1 MHHNDK
7 PAQAL
12 FLRLTIIL
20 MLFLVGCNAKD
31 IPSRVNVSDG
41 FVNQQV
47 KVRVANYSNT
57 FKNTDPIS
65 LELKYDSNNVI
76 VLPNNYNLKIFELTN
91 SQWVEIRE
99 KPTDRYPSDD
109 IVLAPD
115 EMLPAV
121 QVIVLFPE
129 IKDTSKPHALRIY
142 VIGEMQTDNG
152 NQEVAAY
159 TDIKLSP

>member
-1 MHHNDK
+1 MQHK
-7 PAQAL
+7 IKSAQAL
-12 FLRLTIIL
+12 FLGLTVGIQ
-20 MLFLVGCNAKD
+20 LFLVGCKAKD
-31 IPSRVNVSDG
+31 IPSPIKISDG

-47 KVRVANYSNT
+47 KVRVADYSNT

-65 LELKYDSNNVI
+65 LELMYDSNNVI
-76 VLPNNYNLKIFELTN
+76 VFPNNYNLKIFELN
-91 SQWVEIRE
+91 NDQWVEIQE
-99 KPTDRYPSDD
+99 KPTDRYPADD

-115 EMLPAV
+115 KMLPAV

-129 IKDTSKPHALRIY
+129 INDTSKSHVLRIY
-142 VIGEMQTDNG
+142 VIGEMQTDSG